1 VIGRHIRA
9 AGIKAVEQKVAE
21 MPGIAAPTLG
31 GLKAKKT
38 RELGS
43 TPDAMIPKVVAFP
56 TS

>member
-9 AGIKAVEQKVAE
+9 AGIQAIEQKVAE
-21 MPGIAAPTLG
+21 MPGVVAPTIG
-31 GLKAKKT
+31 SMKAKKT

-43 TPDAMIPKVVAFP
+43 TPDAMIPKIIAFP